1 MTIHFAA
8 ARDARKSPVARALT
22 RPELRPA
29 CNDNATAGK
38 HDLMMHAALQHFAEF
53 GLNAPQHAR
62 DRARDAFFSGDR
74 EAYGWWL
81 EICRQLDTHMA
92 RQLASLID
100 PDPRNSAI

>member
-22 RPELRPA
+22 RPEQRMA
-29 CNDNATAGK
+29 CNDNNTAGK
-38 HDLMMHAALQHFAEF
+38 HDLMMYAALQHFAEF

-62 DRARDAFFSGDR
+62 DQARDAFFSGDR
-74 EAYGWWL
+74 KTYGWWL

-92 RQLASLID
+92 RRLAELVD
-100 PDPRNSAI
+100 ANPQNSAV